1 VRRAPFEQE
10 CRRAGVASFRAEI
23 VIDEAVDA
31 VVRLGRCSDLVVVGQ
46 TDVGAPIQ
54 GVAFDF
60 PQQVLLHAGPPVLVV
75 PYAGTFGSLGERVL
89 VGWKDTREAA
99 RALRDA
105 LPLLRDARHVSLVEV
120 GPVPG
125 DARGKDSLEAAS
137 AWLDSHSIPVAAH
150 REIELAGVGDQ
161 LLSRAADLDADH
173 RRLRR
178 LRPFAAARM
187 GARRRHPPP
196 ARTHDGAHAALA
208 LRQGWTSC
216 RPVAL
221 PALLVASPVRAIARP
236 CCRARAA
243 SPGVD
248 VQNERGGS
256 PLGYDLCSASSAGP
270 RPSGDGS
277 VIRIRLNSGRNAS
290 SPSRCVSGSRL
301 CMKAASSS
309 VQSAAVSTRSASGK
323 ISASSVRM

>member
-1 VRRAPFEQE
+1 MTYQTIAVHLDAGPRCATRVALAARLARRHGSRLVGIAPTGLPDVILAMNRAVPEAIECIALSAADLRRNADVAARAFEQE

-137 AWLDSHSIPVAAH
+137 AWLDSHSIPFAAH

-161 LLSRAADLDADH
+161 LLSRAADLDADLVVCGGYGH
-173 RRLRR
+173 SRLREWA
-178 LRPFAAARM
+178 L
-187 GARRRHPPP
+187 GGVTRH
-196 ARTHDGAHAALA
+196 
-208 LRQGWTSC
+208 
-216 RPVAL
+216 
-221 PALLVASPVRAIARP
+221 LLEHMTVPTLLSH
-236 CCRARAA
+236 
-243 SPGVD
+243 
-248 VQNERGGS
+248 
-256 PLGYDLCSASSAGP
+256 
-270 RPSGDGS
+270 
-277 VIRIRLNSGRNAS
+277 
-290 SPSRCVSGSRL
+290 
-301 CMKAASSS
+301 
-309 VQSAAVSTRSASGK
+309 
-323 ISASSVRM
+323 

>member
-1 VRRAPFEQE
+1 MTYQTIAVHLDAGPRCATRVALAARLARRHGSRLVGIAPTGLPDVILAMNRAVPEAIECIALSAADLRRNADVAARAFEQE

-60 PQQVLLHAGPPVLVV
+60 PQQVLLHAGPP
-75 PYAGTFGSLGERVL
+75 VL

-161 LLSRAADLDADH
+161 LLSRAADLDADLVVCGGYGH
-173 RRLRR
+173 SRLREWA
-178 LRPFAAARM
+178 L
-187 GARRRHPPP
+187 GGVTRH
-196 ARTHDGAHAALA
+196 
-208 LRQGWTSC
+208 
-216 RPVAL
+216 
-221 PALLVASPVRAIARP
+221 LLEHMTVPTLLSH
-236 CCRARAA
+236 
-243 SPGVD
+243 
-248 VQNERGGS
+248 
-256 PLGYDLCSASSAGP
+256 
-270 RPSGDGS
+270 
-277 VIRIRLNSGRNAS
+277 
-290 SPSRCVSGSRL
+290 
-301 CMKAASSS
+301 
-309 VQSAAVSTRSASGK
+309 
-323 ISASSVRM
+323 